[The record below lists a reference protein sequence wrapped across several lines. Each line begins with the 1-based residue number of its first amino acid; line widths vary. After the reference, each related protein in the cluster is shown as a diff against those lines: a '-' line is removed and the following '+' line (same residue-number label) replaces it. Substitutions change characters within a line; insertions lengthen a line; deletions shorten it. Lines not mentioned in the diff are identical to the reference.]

1 LLLKTLIS
9 GTSPNEFNA
18 KKAREFIWGYRD
30 GLVSGIAL
38 SVKDFSEEK
47 VGMMG
52 GRKGISTD
60 NLTIYTGEDLVENL
74 GKVYAMNGETNVTMW
89 NTDECNQIKGTGK

>member
-1 LLLKTLIS
+1 MLKTLIS
-9 GTSPNEFNA
+9 TTSPNEFNT
-18 KKAREFIWGYRD
+18 KKVKEFIWGYRD

-52 GRKGISTD
+52 GRKGISVD
-60 NLTIYTGEDLVENL
+60 NLTIYTGEDMVENL
-74 GKVYAMNGETNVTMW
+74 SKVYAMNGETNVTMW
-89 NTDECNQIKGTGK
+89 DTDECNEIKGTGK